1 MEEMITRKN
10 ILAALLLCA
19 GSILAAAQEIRI
31 TGFAEGPYPGPGP
44 ASPPAFRYDADGE
57 PCTVLRMETEQTGWT
72 FDAGLDGVVD
82 ISCGDGEVILWLPAG
97 ARSITVAHP
106 SYGTLRSWRIPV
118 SLSPGHT
125 YSMKL
130 GVFHPKP
137 ASVPVRQAAP
147 VRTVPALQPAQAVIP
162 SPQTGP
168 KVPCNHFIDVFAG
181 SVLEDGEFAD
191 CHFFGLRYTYIG
203 KRLGPYVSAA
213 FSGDEDFSFS
223 GGLSIRLGNGTGD
236 PDWQLYGGAG
246 VIDNCALLGEAG
258 VRVGW
263 LSDHKVS
270 RWDFGVGCQVWEGG
284 VMPTVEVGLCIWGI
298 PVCFCLGLAL
308 CAI

>member
-1 MEEMITRKN
+1 MTMTTRTH
-10 ILAALLLCA
+10 ILSALLLVA
-19 GSILAAAQEIRI
+19 GCHQAAAQDIRI
-31 TGFAEGPYPGPGP
+31 SGFTEGPFPTSDRQVATPLL
-44 ASPPAFRYDADGE
+44 YDTDGE
-57 PCTVLRMETEQTGWT
+57 PCALLRLETKQKGWT
-72 FDAGLDGVVD
+72 FDAGLAGIVD
-82 ISCGDGEVILWLPAG
+82 VSYGEESVLLWLPSG
-97 ARSITVAHP
+97 ARTITVAHP
-106 SYGTLRSWRIPV
+106 TYGALREWRIPQ
-118 SLSPGHT
+118 SLDPGHT
-125 YSMKL
+125 YSVKL
-130 GVFHPKP
+130 DVFKPRP
-137 ASVPVRQAAP
+137 ASAP
-147 VRTVPALQPAQAVIP
+147 VRTAPVRPAP
-162 SPQTGP
+162 SDRPSRVVLPFPQTEP
-168 KVPCNHFIDVFAG
+168 KGPCNHFIDAFAG
-181 SVLEDGEFAD
+181 TVLEEGEFAD

-203 KRLGPYVSAA
+203 TRLGPYVSAA